1 LRTLLEQFA
10 ERTDEALNLPLK
22 HLLESE
28 DDVNP
33 IESPNREP
41 R

>member
-10 ERTDEALNLPLK
+10 ARADEALNLPLK

-28 DDVNP
+28 DRVNP
-33 IESPNREP
+33 LESPDREP